1 MMYSETTGDEA
12 VAVERNMRRKGIGG
26 DRMLLPVYRATM
38 QYVARLGH
46 AMKRCGGETRRWS
59 TEERPFR
66 LVSADKNL
74 RVGRTEKEE
83 ERKLQEAEAID
94 GREVKRRHRSQQ
106 KSFCP
111 PSRTIVY
118 TTSPIL
124 GGERRLSGAEG
135 REMKRAAKETRVRA
149 GDPGRVVV
157 VVAGNENGGT
167 AWGEHG
173 GAEVSGKLNLAQ
185 DVTAPGNTG
194 VSVR

>member
-1 MMYSETTGDEA
+1 M
-12 VAVERNMRRKGIGG
+12 
-26 DRMLLPVYRATM
+26 
-38 QYVARLGH
+38 
-46 AMKRCGGETRRWS
+46 RRWS
-59 TEERPFR
+59 TAEERPFR
-66 LVSADKNL
+66 LVSVDKNL

-83 ERKLQEAEAID
+83 KRKLQEAEAIG
-94 GREVKRRHRSQQ
+94 GREVAAQKYEKTALRSTRQQ

-124 GGERRLSGAEG
+124 GSERRLSG
-135 REMKRAAKETRVRA
+135 
-149 GDPGRVVV
+149 
-157 VVAGNENGGT
+157 VAVMVTGNENEGT

-194 VSVR
+194 ASVR

>member
-1 MMYSETTGDEA
+1 LRHA
-12 VAVERNMRRKGIGG
+12 V
-26 DRMLLPVYRATM
+26 
-38 QYVARLGH
+38 
-46 AMKRCGGETRRWS
+46 KRGGETRRWS
-59 TEERPFR
+59 TAEERPFR

-74 RVGRTEKEE
+74 RVRRTEKEE
-83 ERKLQEAEAID
+83 ERKLQEAEAIG
-94 GREVKRRHRSQQ
+94 GREVRRRRRNQQ

-124 GGERRLSGAEG
+124 GGERRLVA
-135 REMKRAAKETRVRA
+135 
-149 GDPGRVVV
+149 V

-194 VSVR
+194 ASAR